1 MSTRD
6 CRLRKNPLL
15 QAQQTQIDLCIL
27 SSFSSFLISI
37 DKKSLLKSLYVK
49 NYTVL
54 LQYAQLFRLVF
65 NMHLFLGAHIQ
76 TVTFNVGPNIILE
89 AKTKTPDSVCNIT

>member
-1 MSTRD
+1 M
-6 CRLRKNPLL
+6 LRITLCYCSMLNYL
-15 QAQQTQIDLCIL
+15 DL
-27 SSFSSFLISI
+27 F
-37 DKKSLLKSLYVK
+37 
-49 NYTVL
+49 
-54 LQYAQLFRLVF
+54 F